1 MATKDEVLKISG
13 GKKGPS
19 EWSVKIV
26 STKTAT
32 GQFKQRAVLKGVRG
46 KDSYT
51 VASRPKSNVKFS
63 AAMGKP
69 LPTKFGIFE
78 VQKRSKEPVPAKVS
92 AVTKG
97 MKEAQKQ
104 IKSLVKEFAD
114 ILFQQYKITEI
125 ELTLAFSAKG
135 AFLGIG
141 VGGEAS
147 IKVKISP
154 IEK

>member
-1 MATKDEVLKISG
+1 VAMKSEILKISG
-13 GKKGPS
+13 KKGAS
-19 EWSVKIV
+19 EWSVRVV
-26 STKTAT
+26 SSKTT
-32 GQFKQRAVLKGVRG
+32 GGQSKRRAVMKETWSKATCPKFVG
-46 KDSYT
+46 KAAPAKNLNKYKVGFGT
-51 VASRPKSNVKFS
+51 FS
-63 AAMGKP
+63 VP
-69 LPTKFGIFE
+69 NRE
-78 VQKRSKEPVPAKVS
+78 KEPVPVKAS
-92 AVTKG
+92 AISNG

-114 ILFQQYKITEI
+114 TLFQQYKITEI

-154 IEK
+154 IEE

>member
-1 MATKDEVLKISG
+1 MAANDEVLKISG

-32 GQFKQRAVLKGVRG
+32 GQFKQCAVLKGVRG

-51 VASRPKSNVKFS
+51 SASCLKSNVKFS
-63 AAMGKP
+63 AGTGKV
-69 LPTKFGIFE
+69 LPTQFGTFV
-78 VQKRSKEPVPAKVS
+78 VQTKSKEPVPAKVS

-104 IKSLVKEFAD
+104 IKTLVKEFAD

-154 IEK
+154 IER

>member
-1 MATKDEVLKISG
+1 MKSEILKISG
-13 GKKGPS
+13 GKQGPS
-19 EWSVKIV
+19 EWSVRVV
-26 STKTAT
+26 SSKAT
-32 GQFKQRAVLKGVRG
+32 GGQSKRQ
-46 KDSYT
+46 T
-51 VASRPKSNVKFS
+51 VKKEIWRKATCPKFDAKADKAKILNKVGFGAFSVSN
-63 AAMGKP
+63 
-69 LPTKFGIFE
+69 
-78 VQKRSKEPVPAKVS
+78 RNKEPVPVKTS
-92 AVTKG
+92 AISKG

-114 ILFQQYKITEI
+114 TLFQQYKITEI

>member
-1 MATKDEVLKISG
+1 MKSEILKIYG

-19 EWSVKIV
+19 EWSVRVV
-26 STKTAT
+26 SSKATGGPSKRRAVMKGSWRKTTCPKFVGKTAPAKILNKV
-32 GQFKQRAVLKGVRG
+32 GFGAFSV
-46 KDSYT
+46 
-51 VASRPKSNVKFS
+51 SNRK
-63 AAMGKP
+63 
-69 LPTKFGIFE
+69 
-78 VQKRSKEPVPAKVS
+78 KEPVPVKTS
-92 AVTKG
+92 AISKG

-114 ILFQQYKITEI
+114 TLFQQYKITEI

-135 AFLGIG
+135 TFLGIG